1 MSLCQERYLQSY
13 KTAQIAP
20 NSYNYIFILALNT
33 INQST
38 IFTLLNTIEINII
51 CFNISQF
58 QLLLLFVMTFENIC
72 GSERD

>member
-33 INQST
+33 INQPT
-38 IFTLLNTIEINII
+38 IFILLNTIEIIII